1 MTQADETLEQ
11 VVVNAEQMR
20 RVEEQLFANGMPVSA
35 LMEKAALLMGDRLQK
50 LYPVGQYQ
58 HIGILVG
65 PGHNG
70 GDALVIAR
78 ELWLKRLSSFS
89 VLSF

>member
-1 MTQADETLEQ
+1 MKILEQ
-11 VVVNAEQMR
+11 VLVNTEQML

-35 LMEKAALLMGDRLQK
+35 LMEKAALLMSDRLQE
-50 LYPVGQYQ
+50 LYPVGKYQ

-78 ELWLKRLSSFS
+78 ELWLKDYQ
-89 VLSF
+89 VLVYY